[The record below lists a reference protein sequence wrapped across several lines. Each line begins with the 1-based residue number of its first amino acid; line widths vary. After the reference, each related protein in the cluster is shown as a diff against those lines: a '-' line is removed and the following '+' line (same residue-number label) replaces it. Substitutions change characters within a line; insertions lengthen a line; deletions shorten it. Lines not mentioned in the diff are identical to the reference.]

1 MMEKLMPYDLD
12 QFIAD
17 CRASLTHDPG
27 PKGREEV
34 RVNLERLLANADFV
48 REYCGDD
55 VPRGLKLLYE
65 DKALGFQVLAHIND
79 KARVSP
85 PHDHGASWA
94 IYGQA
99 THYTD
104 MIEWERAD
112 DGTDPQ
118 HTNLKPV
125 KKYRLNPG
133 QAGIYQ
139 DGKIHSIDYPDYA
152 RFVRVTGTNL
162 DRITRIRIDLK
173 TGEVHQMTAQQAT

>member
-1 MMEKLMPYDLD
+1 MPYDLD

-85 PHDHGASWA
+85 PHARTWL
-94 IYGQA
+94 A
-99 THYTD
+99 TFSPHS
-104 MIEWERAD
+104 M
-112 DGTDPQ
+112 P
-118 HTNLKPV
+118 
-125 KKYRLNPG
+125 RLTFARLSRLSSPSDAARCLSKRVSC
-133 QAGIYQ
+133 AG
-139 DGKIHSIDYPDYA
+139 
-152 RFVRVTGTNL
+152 
-162 DRITRIRIDLK
+162 
-173 TGEVHQMTAQQAT
+173 